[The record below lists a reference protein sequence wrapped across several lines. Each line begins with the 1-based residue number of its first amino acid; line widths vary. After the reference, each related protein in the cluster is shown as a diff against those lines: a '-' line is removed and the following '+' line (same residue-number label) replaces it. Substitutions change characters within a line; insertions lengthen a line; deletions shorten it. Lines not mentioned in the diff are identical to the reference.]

1 MENRNKFLKEAVVL
15 LVVAIFIGTNCAA
28 SVETI
33 TETSMLEDE
42 TLIDEDFEDPWVPD
56 ANGDLAPEIWE
67 MEQTSTEVNQGVPCW
82 WHQYYEEGENYA
94 GLWFGTL
101 PQDEWLMT
109 RTFDLSV
116 YTEAS
121 LEFQTWN
128 FGFHPGYWEGD
139 FVEVSDD
146 GGDTWDVLANLYDLA
161 PPDGQFFGELIEFD
175 LTDYCGNSAVIV
187 AFHRLTENP
196 NMNFGWWMIDN
207 VLITAGGMIPIPVV
221 DIESI
226 SGGFGVT
233 TVIKNYGTGEESDVE
248 WSIHLE
254 GGFILI
260 GGDNSGDIAEILP
273 DDEVPV
279 KTGFIFG
286 IGRTTIE
293 VDVNEISETATALV
307 LGPFVVAVAAK
318 SWIPVDNY
326 TINWRQCTVTVNS
339 AGTTGSH
346 SVQFVDKDGNIIASK
361 SGWDFG
367 TTGSATG
374 EVETWIKNKLRAG
387 GDVNVRV

>member
-1 MENRNKFLKEAVVL
+1 MKNRNKFLKEAVVL

-28 SVETI
+28 SVETV
-33 TETSMLEDE
+33 TESTMLEDE
-42 TLIDEDFEDPWVPD
+42 TLIDEDFEDPWEPD
-56 ANGDLAPEIWE
+56 SNGDLAPSLWE

-82 WHQYYEEGENYA
+82 WHQYEEMSENYA
-94 GLWFGTL
+94 GLWWGTL

-109 RTFDLSV
+109 RPFDLSV

-121 LEFQTWN
+121 LEFETWN
-128 FGFHPGYWEGD
+128 FGHHPGFWEGD
-139 FVEVSDD
+139 FVEVSID

-161 PPDGQFFGELIEFD
+161 PPEGQFFGELMSFD

-187 AFHRLTENP
+187 AFHRLTEDP
-196 NMNFGWWMIDN
+196 NTNVGWWTIDN

-233 TVIKNYGTGEESDVE
+233 TVIKNYGTGEALDVE
-248 WSIHLE
+248 WSVHLE
-254 GGFILI
+254 GGFILF
-260 GGDNSGDIAEILP
+260 GGDKSGDITEILP
-273 DDEVPV
+273 DNEIAV

-286 IGRTTIE
+286 IGRTSIE
-293 VDVNEISETATALV
+293 VTVDEVWEMADAIV
-307 LGPFVVAVAAK
+307 LGPFVVGVAAK
-318 SWIPVDNY
+318 SWIPVDNF

-339 AGTTGSH
+339 AGTTGQH
-346 SVQFVDKDGNIIASK
+346 SVQFVDKDGNIIATK

-374 EVETWIKNKLRAG
+374 DVETWIKNKLRAG
-387 GDVNVRV
+387 GDINVRV